1 MRPGLDEVGTVTG
14 MESRNRSRGSALPY
28 VALLCFA
35 AVPPVV
41 FELISVFGDHNAP
54 DGRCEG
60 IGFGCTT
67 SQAAGAKFLL
77 ILVLPLMILWAI
89 AGSAALTLLRR
100 RVRYRAR
107 PAIVQGLLPV
117 APAFFLLLF
126 LLVI

>member
-1 MRPGLDEVGTVTG
+1 M
-14 MESRNRSRGSALPY
+14 RGSAFPY
-28 VALLCFA
+28 IALLCFA
-35 AVPPVV
+35 AVPPVAL
-41 FELISVFGDHNAP
+41 ELVSVFGDHNAP

-100 RVRYRAR
+100 RVRYRTR

-117 APAFFLLLF
+117 APAFLLLLF